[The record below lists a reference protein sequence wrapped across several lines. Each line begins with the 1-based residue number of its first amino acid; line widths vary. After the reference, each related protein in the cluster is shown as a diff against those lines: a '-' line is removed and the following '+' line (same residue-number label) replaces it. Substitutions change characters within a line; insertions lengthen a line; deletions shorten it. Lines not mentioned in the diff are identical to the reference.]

1 MKPIPLGG
9 RGLGTTSSPSNSC
22 GTKEHFLLFASR
34 LYYSRLYSCFYVLM
48 IIINTGLLVGLGLLH
63 LADPVEF
70 PMGIIL
76 LEVVVTTILLL
87 EVLGRM
93 CSQGRLQFFSSWCNL
108 LDSGVVLL
116 CVGSTIL
123 FLSLPNKNDLEE
135 AVATVLMVCRYGV
148 HFIRVLMMLK
158 LTSKQQSLRGR
169 NRTMDVKFEKLAH
182 NDDNDDEDDEDED
195 EDGTDAFGMA
205 MVALGGFDDFEDYSH
220 RVESMLGHVEE
231 QEPISQF
238 DQLYAKHIQG
248 NKAEATRHAP
258 STRRGTESEENE
270 WSNAKSDEPYKD

>member
-123 FLSLPNKNDLEE
+123 FLSLPNNNDLEE

-195 EDGTDAFGMA
+195 GTDAFGMA
-205 MVALGGFDDFEDYSH
+205 MVALGGFDDFEDYSN

>member
-1 MKPIPLGG
+1 M
-9 RGLGTTSSPSNSC
+9 
-22 GTKEHFLLFASR
+22 FASR

-123 FLSLPNKNDLEE
+123 FLSLPNNNDLEE

-182 NDDNDDEDDEDED
+182 NDDNDDEDDENED

-205 MVALGGFDDFEDYSH
+205 MVALGGFDDFEDYSN

>member
-1 MKPIPLGG
+1 MKPIPLG
-9 RGLGTTSSPSNSC
+9 RGLGTTSSRSNRC
-22 GTKEHFLLFASR
+22 GSKEQLLLFASR

-48 IIINTGLLVGLGLLH
+48 IIINTGLLIGLGLLH

-70 PMGIIL
+70 PMGIML

-123 FLSLPNKNDLEE
+123 FLSLPNNNDLEE

-158 LTSKQQSLRGR
+158 LTTKQQSLRGR

-182 NDDNDDEDDEDED
+182 NDEDDDDED
-195 EDGTDAFGMA
+195 TDDFGMA
-205 MVALGGFDDFEDYSH
+205 MVALGGFDDFEDYSN
-220 RVESMLGHVEE
+220 RVNSILGHVEE

-248 NKAEATRHAP
+248 TKADSARHAP
-258 STRRGTESEENE
+258 SSKRGKESEENE